1 MQRYVL
7 RFTGQGAAP
16 AADLERISSTAGVSV
31 IDTTARMV
39 LVEASAAD
47 GSQLAS
53 TLAGWVCV
61 PEQTVPLPDPRP
73 RPSAAPGGPPPPGSP
88 GIRSASSRVR
98 GDRRGS
104 RSKPPGGSRGSR
116 GRS

>member
-1 MQRYVL
+1 MQRYVF
-7 RFTGQGAAP
+7 RFTGLGAAP

-47 GSQLAS
+47 SSRLAD

-73 RPSAAPGGPPPPGSP
+73 RPSAAPGSPPPGSQ

-104 RSKPPGGSRGSR
+104 RSKPSGGSR